1 MNIGAAITVHALSEK
16 QTKILAFE
24 FCYFPGSLPGSLCAY
39 HADTEMKGNHQKKK
53 RIQPGIEFF

>member
-39 HADTEMKGNHQKKK
+39 HADAEMKVNHKKK
-53 RIQPGIEFF
+53 KNSTRY